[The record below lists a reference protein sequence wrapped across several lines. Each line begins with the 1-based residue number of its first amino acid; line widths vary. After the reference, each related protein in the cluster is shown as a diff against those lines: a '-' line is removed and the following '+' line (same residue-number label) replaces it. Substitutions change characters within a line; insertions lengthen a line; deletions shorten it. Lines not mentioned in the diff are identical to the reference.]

1 MVAGGSGCRRDMFDQ
16 PREKPLRASEFF
28 KDKTSARPLVPN
40 TVPRGYL
47 QEDEQFFTGKIG
59 TNLVATLPA
68 ALNRQLL
75 ERGRE
80 RFEIYCSVC
89 HGRTGEGHGMIVQRG
104 FPAPPAFDIE
114 RLRQAP
120 IGHFFDVITHGYGV
134 MYSYANRVEPEDRWA
149 IAAYIRALQLSRS
162 AKLEDAPAAERAKL
176 QGAAP

>member
-1 MVAGGSGCRRDMFDQ
+1 MLLPV
-16 PREKPLRASEFF
+16 ERASEFF

-80 RFEIYCSVC
+80 RFNIYCAAC
-89 HGRTGEGHGMIVQRG
+89 HAETGTGDGMIVQRG
-104 FPAPPAFDIE
+104 FSHPPSFHTDA
-114 RLRQAP
+114 LRADP
-120 IGHFFDVITHGYGV
+120 VGHFYDVMTRGFGA
-134 MYSYANRVEPEDRWA
+134 MPSYAAQIRPEDRWS
-149 IAAYIRALQLSRS
+149 IAAYIRALQLSQHANVGDVPAENRGR
-162 AKLEDAPAAERAKL
+162 LE
-176 QGAAP
+176 QGGGNSR